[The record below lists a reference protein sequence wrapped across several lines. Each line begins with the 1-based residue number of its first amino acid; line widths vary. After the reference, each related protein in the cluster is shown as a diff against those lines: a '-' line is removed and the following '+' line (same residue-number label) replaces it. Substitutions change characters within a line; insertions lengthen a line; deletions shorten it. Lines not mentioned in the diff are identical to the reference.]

1 MHFKELENERE
12 ERKQRQKMLEEEAKR
27 QEKIRK
33 KQKEKE
39 VLFGMLIRLVIIVYL
54 SCELVN

>member
-1 MHFKELENERE
+1 MERE
-12 ERKQRQKMLEEEAKR
+12 ERKHRQKLLEEEAKR

-39 VLFGMLIRLVIIVYL
+39 VCF
-54 SCELVN
+54 SAFCVN